1 MEAFQGGFLYNHND
15 RKRGGPTSW
24 LRGRFGDPT
33 TQDPFAKPRKP
44 KSPKI
49 GIEEAF
55 GVNVWVVKVW
65 GRLGAV
71 GVAPWRDS
79 KKNGAIFFQKTHR
92 NSMGKGGVK
101 FTGRLFFFQEKSW
114 LDRLFSVCIQEL
126 L

>member
-79 KKNGAIFFQKTHR
+79 KKNGAIFFSKDTEIAWE
-92 NSMGKGGVK
+92 KGVWNLQG
-101 FTGRLFFFQEKSW
+101 GCFFSREK
-114 LDRLFSVCIQEL
+114 LVG
-126 L
+126 